1 MVEAAHRDTMSW
13 ATGKHEDELGLAS
26 GGYFFAGAKWD
37 AEDYVPYRNKKVSSV
52 SIQLVN
58 TVTYLAP
65 RIYEDGNII
74 YSKKYRGE
82 IKYDGSFTDIPL
94 DKDIILKPGHSY
106 IFAFQI
112 MNDADVHPSE
122 SRRQQGCGR
131 QG

>member
-1 MVEAAHRDTMSW
+1 M
-13 ATGKHEDELGLAS
+13 
-26 GGYFFAGAKWD
+26 
-37 AEDYVPYRNKKVSSV
+37 
-52 SIQLVN
+52 VN

-65 RIYEDGNII
+65 RIYADGNII

-112 MNDADVHPSE
+112 MNDADVHPLSLDD
-122 SRRQQGCGR
+122 SKAVDGKGNLLSVD
-131 QG
+131 GKTWFTAS